1 MSVSFNI
8 NKAYKMYGDSGGTTK
23 FPDSLKQVLKFMQ
36 KDPKI
41 NNAKEAAYLLATA
54 KSESDYSLTRWE
66 ADYLCGPKGVPY
78 IDKPC
83 PAALDYYRSN
93 RGGKSNYYAKGVD
106 STGVP
111 YFGRGLI
118 QLTNPGNYFSYGRDI
133 GVDLYGDGDKA
144 LIPENSYKIASTYL
158 DKRTFKY
165 VNTGNLTMARK
176 SVNGGTK
183 GVQRTNDSYYR
194 WLNILQ
200 DPSIKFKVKAST
212 TNPKKGLLIIGIS
225 LAIIALGGLGY
236 VIYLSLG
243 NKK

>member
-8 NKAYKMYGDSGGTTK
+8 NKAYKMYGDSGGSTK
-23 FPDSLKQVLKFMQ
+23 FPDSLKQVLNFMQ
-36 KDPKI
+36 KDRKL

-54 KSESDYSLTRWE
+54 KSESDYSLQRWE

-78 IDKPC
+78 VGQPC
-83 PAALDYYRSN
+83 QRALDYYRSN
-93 RGGKSNYYAKGVD
+93 QGGKSNYYAKGVD

-118 QLTNPGNYFSYGRDI
+118 QLTNPGNYFSYGQEI

-165 VNTGNLTMARK
+165 VNAGDLTRARK

-194 WLNILQ
+194 WLNVFQ
-200 DPSIKFKVKAST
+200 NPSIKFKVKAST
-212 TNPKKGLLIIGIS
+212 TKPKKGAFIMGIS
-225 LAIIALGGLGY
+225 LAIIALGGMGY

-243 NKK
+243 DKK